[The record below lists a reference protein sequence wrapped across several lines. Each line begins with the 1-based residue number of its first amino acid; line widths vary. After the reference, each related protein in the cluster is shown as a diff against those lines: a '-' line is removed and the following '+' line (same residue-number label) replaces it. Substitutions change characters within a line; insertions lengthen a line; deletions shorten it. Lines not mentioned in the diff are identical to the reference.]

1 MGRGNL
7 WSNDCV
13 TSGIVCNGVS
23 LEDMG
28 GRIDM
33 TGMDLNYDMFLH
45 SLSETLLAA
54 GLLTASILSA
64 LYAYLL
70 LKKIK

>member
-45 SLSETLLAA
+45 SLGETLLGA

>member
-1 MGRGNL
+1 
-7 WSNDCV
+7 
-13 TSGIVCNGVS
+13 
-23 LEDMG
+23 
-28 GRIDM
+28 M

-45 SLSETLLAA
+45 SLGETLLAA